1 MGKELFFVSRV
12 VLNWQRKTVSV
23 WLWMKT
29 KYFVSGADLF
39 GLLPQ
44 RSAVTGC
51 FVSRAGLNLQ
61 QQSSMVRLGVSVG
74 MDFMLLMV

>member
-1 MGKELFFVSRV
+1 
-12 VLNWQRKTVSV
+12 
-23 WLWMKT
+23 MKT
-29 KYFVSGADLF
+29 KCFVLGADLF

-61 QQSSMVRLGVSVG
+61 RQSSMVRLGVSVG